1 MLMANSTDIIV
12 TGGVRREGFRIVF
25 VDVTDSARELARSH
39 LSGPAAATALAEGLV
54 AVVILGADLAA
65 PEEAVSLYMKTDGPI
80 ESLLVEATFEGSL
93 RGYTGKKLL
102 DAFDVQP
109 SPNMTAVF
117 GGDGNVNITRSRPGR
132 VLSQS
137 NLRQVQPRP
146 VSAAAAYYSIAAQR
160 PTEIMTSVIT
170 GVDGPEVARGFLV
183 ELLPDGNREVF
194 NRVVSELK
202 NQPFSDSL
210 EAASGP
216 LALCEE
222 LGLGDIVLDPARPL
236 QFACRCSHEKALDT
250 LRTLS
255 KDELNAI
262 VDSGRD
268 IDIFC
273 HLCGKCHTFKVEE
286 ISKLIQEA

>member
-1 MLMANSTDIIV
+1 MANSTDIIV
-12 TGGVRREGFRIVF
+12 TGGARREGLRIVF
-25 VDVTDSARELARSH
+25 VDVTESARELARNH

-54 AVVILGADLAA
+54 AVAILGADLAA

-80 ESLLVEATFEGSL
+80 ESLLTEATFEGSL
-93 RGYTGKKLL
+93 RGYTGKKIL
-102 DAFDVQP
+102 DTFDVQT

-146 VSAAAAYYSIAAQR
+146 ISAAAAYYSIAAQR
-160 PTEIMTSVIT
+160 PTEIASSIVT
-170 GVDGPEVARGFLV
+170 GVDGPDIARGFLV
-183 ELLPDGNREVF
+183 ELLPDGNREAF
-194 NRVVSELK
+194 NRVISELK
-202 NQPFSDSL
+202 NKPFSDSL
-210 EAASGP
+210 EAVSGP

-222 LGLGDIVLDPARPL
+222 LGLGDVVLDPARSL

-255 KDELNAI
+255 KEELQAI
-262 VDSGRD
+262 VNADRD
-268 IDIFC
+268 IDIYC
-273 HLCGKCHTFKVEE
+273 HLCGKCHTFKVAE
-286 ISKLIQEA
+286 ISNLIQES